1 MKIHQNL
8 ILVIF
13 SSNAEKCK
21 LIKSF
26 DLFTLHQINSAAC
39 RFSALLPFLIIL
51 SPYSFLSPL

>member
-1 MKIHQNL
+1 MKIYQNL

-13 SSNAEKCK
+13 SSNAEKRK

-26 DLFTLHQINSAAC
+26 DLFAPHQINSAAC
-39 RFSALLPFLIIL
+39 GFSALLPFLIVL